1 MLKLS
6 YMKNTYQYKTITI
19 VAGVLFALAPL
30 AHAAVLLNSET
41 EVKANSGAMV
51 QTGIN
56 ISASATPVKGV
67 HGEGEIHTNV
77 GTKALQI
84 EDGSDI
90 DGGERGGI
98 NGTQGT
104 GDIKGSAHA
113 EIHTNINT
121 AASLENVELHF
132 DADADINDTE
142 ESSVSDANEV
152 HTSQD
157 FSHFV
162 ALKAKHDANI
172 KSVDVTDDKVEVEYK
187 EPAKLFGFINSS
199 VTAHATADIKGNVEV
214 SYPWYHIFMKKQ
226 SSSAALQS
234 KIALAIAAEQKGERS
249 GSASTSMES
258 QTSLALPHL
267 FDVVARALKSASAS
281 ADASVTLD

>member
-67 HGEGEIHTNV
+67 YGEGEIHTNI

-90 DGGERGGI
+90 EGGERGGM
-98 NGTQGT
+98 N
-104 GDIKGSAHA
+104 GSARTD
-113 EIHTNINT
+113 IHTNINT

-132 DADADINDTE
+132 DADADMDDTE
-142 ESSVSDANEV
+142 ESSVNDANEV

-162 ALKAKHDANI
+162 ALKAKHDANL
-172 KSVDVTDDKVEVEYK
+172 KSVDVSDDKVEVEYK

-226 SSSAALQS
+226 TSSAALQS

-267 FDVVARALKSASAS
+267 FDIVATALKSASAS

>member
-67 HGEGEIHTNV
+67 YGEGEIHTNV

-90 DGGERGGI
+90 EGGERGGM
-98 NGTQGT
+98 N
-104 GDIKGSAHA
+104 GSARTD
-113 EIHTNINT
+113 IHTNINT

-132 DADADINDTE
+132 DADADMDDTE
-142 ESSVSDANEV
+142 ESSVNDANEV

-162 ALKAKHDANI
+162 ALKAKHDANL
-172 KSVDVTDDKVEVEYK
+172 KSVDVSDDKVEVEYK

-267 FDVVARALKSASAS
+267 FDIVATALKSASAS

>member
-67 HGEGEIHTNV
+67 YGEGEIHTNV

-90 DGGERGGI
+90 EGGERGGM
-98 NGTQGT
+98 N
-104 GDIKGSAHA
+104 GSARTD
-113 EIHTNINT
+113 IHTNINT

-132 DADADINDTE
+132 DADADMDDTE
-142 ESSVSDANEV
+142 ESSVNDANEV

-162 ALKAKHDANI
+162 ALKAKHDANL
-172 KSVDVTDDKVEVEYK
+172 KSVDVSDDKVEVEYK

-226 SSSAALQS
+226 TSSAALQS

-267 FDVVARALKSASAS
+267 FDIVATALKSASAS

>member
-1 MLKLS
+1 
-6 YMKNTYQYKTITI
+6 MKNTYQYKTITI

-98 NGTQGT
+98 NG
-104 GDIKGSAHA
+104 SART